1 MIDDDEADV
10 MDSGTME
17 MDDIE
22 GSDFEAPAFDAA
34 DDLEAP
40 MGFGGMD
47 DGEAVQ
53 AEGKPDLN
61 LIMDIPVT
69 MQVVLGKAV
78 MPVASL
84 VKLGRGAVVKLDTS
98 IGDPV
103 DLIVNGRIVARGEVV
118 VLENEELRFG
128 ITLTEIV
135 SPGARPQRAKASA
148 A

>member
-10 MDSGTME
+10 MDAGIME
-17 MDDIE
+17 TDDIE
-22 GSDFEAPAFDAA
+22 SSDFEAPAFDAS
-34 DDLEAP
+34 DDLESAA
-40 MGFGGMD
+40 GFDGMD
-47 DGEAVQ
+47 DGETVQ

-118 VLENEELRFG
+118 VLENEESRFG

>member
-1 MIDDDEADV
+1 MIDDEADV
-10 MDSGTME
+10 MDSDIMETDDVDGT
-17 MDDIE
+17 
-22 GSDFEAPAFDAA
+22 DFEAPAFDAA
-34 DDLEAP
+34 GDFEASS
-40 MGFGGMD
+40 GFGSMD
-47 DGEAVQ
+47 DDEEVAP
-53 AEGKPDLN
+53 EGKPDLN

-118 VLENEELRFG
+118 VLENEESRFG

>member
-10 MDSGTME
+10 MDAGIME
-17 MDDIE
+17 TDDIE
-22 GSDFEAPAFDAA
+22 GSEFEAPAFDAA
-34 DDLEAP
+34 DELESSA
-40 MGFGGMD
+40 GFDGMD

-118 VLENEELRFG
+118 VLENEESRFG

>member
-10 MDSGTME
+10 MDSDTME
-17 MDDIE
+17 TDDVDSSE
-22 GSDFEAPAFDAA
+22 FEAPAFDAA
-34 DDLEAP
+34 DDLESP

-118 VLENEELRFG
+118 VLENEESRFG

>member
-34 DDLEAP
+34 DDLETP

-84 VKLGRGAVVKLDTS
+84 VKLGRGAVVKLD
-98 IGDPV
+98 
-103 DLIVNGRIVARGEVV
+103 LIVNGRIVARGEVV
-118 VLENEELRFG
+118 VLENEESRFG

>member
-1 MIDDDEADV
+1 MAVETEDE
-10 MDSGTME
+10 E
-17 MDDIE
+17 
-22 GSDFEAPAFDAA
+22 DF
-34 DDLEAP
+34 
-40 MGFGGMD
+40 
-47 DGEAVQ
+47 VQ
-53 AEGKPDLN
+53 PEGKPDLN

-69 MQVVLGKAV
+69 MQVVLGTAV

-118 VLENEELRFG
+118 VLETEDSRFG

-135 SPGARPQRAKASA
+135 SPGARPTRAKTSGV
-148 A
+148 